1 MAEKGV
7 RRGRR
12 PNAVKPRKVN
22 PSLPAESYACLE
34 RLVGLGYGGNPT
46 EVAKFLILREVDD
59 LKRAGVLKPIETP
72 NAQEEDQGD
81 PG

>member
-1 MAEKGV
+1 MAQEAV

-46 EVAKFLILREVDD
+46 EVAKFLILREIDD
-59 LKRAGVLKPIETP
+59 LKRAGVLRSLEVP
-72 NAQEEDQGD
+72 NA
-81 PG
+81 